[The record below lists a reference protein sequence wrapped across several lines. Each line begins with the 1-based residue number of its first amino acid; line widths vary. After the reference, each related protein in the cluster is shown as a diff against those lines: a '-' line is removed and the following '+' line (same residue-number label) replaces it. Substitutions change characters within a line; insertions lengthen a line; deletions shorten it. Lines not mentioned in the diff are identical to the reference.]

1 MSDVETTSGGSGQ
14 RRPARLDSAA
24 ISARLGAMDGWATSA
39 EGHLVKTYK
48 FPDFLQALA
57 FVNRAG
63 TVAERQGHHPDLHL
77 GWGRVTVEIWTH
89 AVGGITELD
98 FVLAEGIDAAK

>member
-1 MSDVETTSGGSGQ
+1 
-14 RRPARLDSAA
+14 
-24 ISARLGAMDGWATSA
+24 MDGWATSA
-39 EGHLVKTYK
+39 DGHLIKTYK